1 MKIARV
7 QAVSANFLWV
17 SVVKA
22 QQRQKIGR
30 DFPHITLY
38 AKKSTCQ
45 VVFVQH
51 GDFRENETNPLA
63 LASRRR
69 IIFYMGSTQR
79 GVE

>member
-17 SVVKA
+17 SVA
-22 QQRQKIGR
+22 ESQQRQKFGHA
-30 DFPHITLY
+30 FPQLTLY
-38 AKKSTCQ
+38 TKKRYAQ

-63 LASRRR
+63 SSSEPC

-79 GVE
+79 SRE